1 MGEERG
7 IIMALH
13 GLFIAVVLYLI
24 MVFGLKQRSIV
35 AENRSVLIG
44 ALVIVYMVLF
54 GHGLPGSI
62 NKNI

>member
-1 MGEERG
+1 MGDERG

-13 GLFIAVVLYLI
+13 GLFIGIILYII
-24 MVFGLKQRSIV
+24 MVFFLKQQPMI

-44 ALVIVYMVLF
+44 AFVVIYMVLF